1 MLHIGTGTCHLVTWA
16 SHLLSYAQKHPAL
29 RALCTRCSGD
39 VLSSKEVND
48 SRLSYTFESRATGPR
63 NHKWRWSLL
72 TRFVERKHLRIRD
85 VEISGPTRRVSY
97 VLASIG
103 HGSSG
108 CIIECRSRKS
118 VLALEE
124 QHSIIHMCCNWQQ
137 VQDQQP
143 YQQPLTTSWWL
154 VSTHVVEGNLTAT
167 SATCDIREMLFGRY
181 WRRRDATFWVESDL
195 SLWFIMILAWIMS
208 KDLHV

>member
-1 MLHIGTGTCHLVTWA
+1 MLRSVNSFPTQITHEFTMRKYYHDQILILFRQKMFCLSLSTHRSLLVIHIIIQLRLHRHYT
-16 SHLLSYAQKHPAL
+16 YAQKHPAL

-85 VEISGPTRRVSY
+85 VEISDPTRRVSY

-124 QHSIIHMCCNWQQ
+124 QHSIIHMCCN
-137 VQDQQP
+137 
-143 YQQPLTTSWWL
+143 
-154 VSTHVVEGNLTAT
+154 
-167 SATCDIREMLFGRY
+167 
-181 WRRRDATFWVESDL
+181 
-195 SLWFIMILAWIMS
+195 
-208 KDLHV
+208 